1 MTLPYSTI
9 IHIHITLLIPWIH
22 IHTTH
27 AVGILLVGYDSD
39 SSYLAEELVSSKGAE
54 PRYPGDFLRAAHNV
68 RL

>member
-1 MTLPYSTI
+1 MDTY
-9 IHIHITLLIPWIH
+9 
-22 IHTTH
+22 TH
-27 AVGILLVGYDSD
+27 YTCSGHLLVGYDSD